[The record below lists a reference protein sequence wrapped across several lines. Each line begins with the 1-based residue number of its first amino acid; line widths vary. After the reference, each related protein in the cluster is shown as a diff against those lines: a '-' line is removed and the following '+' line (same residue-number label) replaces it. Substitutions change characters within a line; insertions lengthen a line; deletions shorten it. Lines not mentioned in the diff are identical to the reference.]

1 MAEVNQERSVI
12 YSFCSGYPERYFKK
26 GRPLFYQGEIP
37 QSVFFI
43 KSGMIKFYN
52 ITSSGEEK
60 IIGFESKNGLLPL
73 EWLFKRSPVSLYY
86 YDTVEDTQ
94 VFSVPRQDL
103 MDYIGQNKQVA
114 AELLDAYVGAYIG
127 KTIHL
132 HALEQSKA
140 RDKLL
145 YILQFLVLRFGDK
158 MDEKHT
164 RITLRLTHQDI
175 ANLIGTTRETVSTEM
190 SRITKLGVVKTKD
203 LHYIVD
209 TDKALRMLGESD
221 FGELKL

>member
-1 MAEVNQERSVI
+1 MAEVNQDRSLL
-12 YSFCSGYPERYFKK
+12 YSFCSGFPERYFKK

-37 QSVFFI
+37 QTVFFI

-52 ITSSGEEK
+52 ITSAGEEK
-60 IIGFESKNGLLPL
+60 IIGFESKDGLIPL

-94 VFSVPRQDL
+94 VYSVPRQDL
-103 MDYIGQNKQVA
+103 MDYIAQNKQIAV
-114 AELLDAYVGAYIG
+114 ELLDTYVGAYIG

-145 YILQFLVLRFGDK
+145 YILQFLVLRFGEAEDS
-158 MDEKHT
+158 KHT
-164 RITLRLTHQDI
+164 KITLRLTHQDI

-190 SRITKLGVVKTKD
+190 SKITKQGVVKSKD

-209 TDKALRMLGESD
+209 TDKALRLLGESD
-221 FGELKL
+221 FGDLKL